1 MREEKNID
9 VPGTES
15 AFYKLLAHCE
25 DSLHELREEF
35 SAMTDNLS
43 VDMVDGIVPL
53 LHENIGK
60 QNAYTDIMSL
70 LNDELHKINEIQTK
84 AEHDAEWYKAH
95 MENYRKS
102 FFMLCDLI
110 QSLDIPQGVKYFV
123 KQEELRY

>member
-1 MREEKNID
+1 MVEDKNLDIH
-9 VPGTES
+9 GTES

-43 VDMVDGIVPL
+43 AEMVDGIVPL
-53 LHENIGK
+53 LHENMGK
-60 QNAYTDIMSL
+60 QAAYTDIMDL
-70 LNDELHKINEIQTK
+70 LNSELRKINEIQTR
-84 AEHDAEWYKAH
+84 AEHDAEWYKVR

-123 KQEELRY
+123 KQEEMRY